1 MQRRLCISALLAVGL
16 TAGLAAS
23 PTWAP
28 AARAAT
34 DPYTATNG
42 FYVNPANSAA
52 VWSAA
57 NPSDGREPAIE
68 ANIGVKPA
76 ATWFTGGNSTP
87 IGTLTGALVGAA
99 AYSDKLPVLVA
110 YNITDRDI
118 CAGQSSGGASSDAA
132 YDTWIAGFA
141 GGIANRPAVVVLEP
155 DAIDDES
162 CMTSAEISDR
172 DGLLNNA
179 INQFTAQSPE
189 TWVYLDAGNPGWL
202 SASTVASYLNSGGLA
217 QARGFSLNVSSFYTT
232 AQNITYANAINADL
246 KADYGYTK
254 PYIID
259 TSRNGNG
266 SNGNWCNPSG
276 MKLGVNDQLGG
287 GSDALLWIK
296 APGESDGNCGTG
308 DGTTAGQFVP
318 QIAYDLVYGY

>member
-1 MQRRLCISALLAVGL
+1 MQRRRYIYISALAAVGL
-16 TAGLAAS
+16 AAAL
-23 PTWAP
+23 TGAP
-28 AARAAT
+28 AAAHAAT
-34 DPYTATNG
+34 DPYTVTNG
-42 FYVNPANSAA
+42 FYVNPNNSAA
-52 VWSAA
+52 VWAAA
-57 NPSDGREPAIE
+57 NPSDGREPAIKS
-68 ANIGVKPA
+68 AIATKPA

-110 YNITDRDI
+110 YDITDRDI

-132 YDTWIAGFA
+132 YNTWIAAFA
-141 GGIANRPAVVVLEP
+141 GGIANRPAVVILEP
-155 DAIDDES
+155 DALADES
-162 CMTSAEISDR
+162 CMTSSEISDR

-179 INQFTAQSPE
+179 ITQFTNQSPE
-189 TWVYLDAGNPGWL
+189 TWVYLDAGNPGWI
-202 SASTVASYLNSGGLA
+202 SASTMAGYLNSGGLA
-217 QARGFSLNVSSFYTT
+217 HARGFSLNVSSFYTT
-232 AQNITYANAINADL
+232 AQNVTYANAINADL
-246 KADYGYTK
+246 KAAYGYTK
-254 PYIID
+254 PYVID

-276 MKLGVNDQLGG
+276 MKLGVTDQVGG

-308 DGTTAGQFVP
+308 GGTTAGQFVP